1 MADIAFTDTELGDI
15 EVRHPEGLSSDA
27 IVGLLSSKGIRL
39 TEATLRKW
47 VQLGLL
53 PRSRRVGLPGGLP
66 GSVGLYPATVVRRIL
81 KLKVMMAE
89 YTIEEIKHHFLFVRG
104 DVEELERT
112 LARIFGRLTTHVGE
126 RGDGDVQEASRLATE
141 LVDRICKIEGRLQ
154 HS

>member
-1 MADIAFTDTELGDI
+1 MNLLEEAERVAENVFTDGELADI
-15 EVRHPEGLSSDA
+15 EVRHPEGLSSDS
-27 IVGLLSSKGIRL
+27 IVGLLQGKGIRL

-81 KLKVMMAE
+81 SLKTMMTE

-104 DVEELERT
+104 DVEDLERT
-112 LARIFGRLTTHVGE
+112 LARIFVRLSDHV
-126 RGDGDVQEASRLATE
+126 ALPLA
-141 LVDRICKIEGRLQ
+141 
-154 HS
+154 